1 MSRFSRALAR
11 AGIRAGLG
19 RALLTPLG
27 RARRRDQA
35 SWRGPIDEALLR
47 RLERLAPVPPGPIR
61 GERPGEHRALERA
74 RSGDYVD
81 QRPYSPGDDVRQIDW
96 HAYARLD
103 QLHVKV
109 SEAHQRST
117 LYLLLDCSRSM
128 GTGAPDKFDAARQVA
143 AALSYVALARFDR
156 VQLLPLN
163 GAPGP
168 VLQGKQRFGHLL
180 HLLDELRP
188 VGALDL
194 DRAVSDLRLTAGP
207 GRAVLLSDLL
217 LPGGYLPALEQLE
230 RRGARPAVIQVLSPF
245 ELSPT
250 EAGEVLFV
258 DVESGERV
266 EVGLTPLALMT
277 YQERLRT
284 WNQTLAAACA
294 GRGWPYVQVRSDEQ
308 LAQVVLVAARGA
320 RLVA

>member
-1 MSRFSRALAR
+1 VSRFSRALAR
-11 AGIRAGLG
+11 AGIRTRLG
-19 RALLTPLG
+19 RALLMPLG
-27 RARRRDQA
+27 RSRRRDEA
-35 SWRGPIDEALLR
+35 GWRSPIDERLLR
-47 RLERLAPVPPGPIR
+47 RLERLALVPAGPIR
-61 GERPGEHRALERA
+61 GERPGEHRALEHA

-81 QRPYSPGDDVRQIDW
+81 QRPYSPGDDIRQIDW

-117 LYLLLDCSRSM
+117 MYLLLDCSRSM
-128 GTGAPDKFDAARQVA
+128 GTGVPDKFDVARQVA

-156 VQLLPLN
+156 VQLLPLDRTS
-163 GAPGP
+163 GP
-168 VLQGKQRFGHLL
+168 ILQGKQRFGHLM

-188 VGALDL
+188 HGELDL
-194 DRAVSDLRLTAGP
+194 GRAVASLRPAAGP

-230 RRGARPAVIQVLSPF
+230 RRGARPAVIQVLSPS

-266 EVGLTPLALMT
+266 DVGLTPTAMVT
-277 YQERLRT
+277 YQQRLRT
-284 WNQTLAAACA
+284 WNQALAASCA
-294 GRGWPYVQVRSDEQ
+294 GRGWPYVQMRSDEQ

>member
-1 MSRFSRALAR
+1 
-11 AGIRAGLG
+11 
-19 RALLTPLG
+19 LTPLS
-27 RARRRDQA
+27 RARRRDPA
-35 SWRGPIDEALLR
+35 GWRSPIDEALLR
-47 RLERLAPVPPGPIR
+47 RLERLALVPPGPIR

-81 QRPYSPGDDVRQIDW
+81 QRPYSPGDDIRQIDW

-128 GTGAPDKFDAARQVA
+128 GTGAPDKFDVARRVA

-163 GAPGP
+163 GPPGP
-168 VLQGKQRFGHLL
+168 VLQGKHRFGHLL
-180 HLLDELRP
+180 HLLGELRP
-188 VGALDL
+188 SGELDL
-194 DRAVSDLRLTAGP
+194 ERAVADLRPAAGS

-230 RRGARPAVIQVLSPF
+230 RRGARPAVIQVLSPA
-245 ELSPT
+245 ELNPS

-266 EVGLTPLALMT
+266 DVGLTPIALTT

-284 WNQTLAAACA
+284 WNQTLATACA
-294 GRGWPYVQVRSDEQ
+294 GRGWPYVQLCSDEE